1 MRLVISLEL
10 FRRAVILAAK
20 ELSVSWR
27 ALETDPTPASSISS
41 RFLTRASS
49 VKARIRKLPPPAL
62 LLVDNDELFIRSAS
76 FHIDISSGLATAVIV
91 FLLRSISGGS
101 GVVRETFLDLYNYVI
116 SLNLARSPP
125 FLFQRSPDLDHS
137 NRNEKISLVAR
148 LLKVAHRGPDP
159 DIYQRTTVG
168 SEYFF

>member
-1 MRLVISLEL
+1 MVFMGYPEKIGVTFLGLLE
-10 FRRAVILAAK
+10 RK
-20 ELSVSWR
+20 KVS
-27 ALETDPTPASSISS
+27 PKKS
-41 RFLTRASS
+41 RFTS
-49 VKARIRKLPPPAL
+49 V
-62 LLVDNDELFIRSAS
+62 DSE
-76 FHIDISSGLATAVIV
+76 ISEFFYFCFWKRTDV
-91 FLLRSISGGS
+91 
-101 GVVRETFLDLYNYVI
+101 
-116 SLNLARSPP
+116 NLACSPP